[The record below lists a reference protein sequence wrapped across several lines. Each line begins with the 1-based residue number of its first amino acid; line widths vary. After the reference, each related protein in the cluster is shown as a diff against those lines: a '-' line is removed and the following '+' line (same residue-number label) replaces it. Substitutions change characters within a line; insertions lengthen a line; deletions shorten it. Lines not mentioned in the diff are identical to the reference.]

1 MILLTGLSSTT
12 GLRVARRLFKS
23 GHEFTALVNNETEK
37 DLDLK
42 SKKVTLIKGNLSKP
56 DSIKKAMDGVESAFL
71 LSPVTDNQFKLEKH
85 FIDAAKKAGV
95 QNVVKYSAIGA
106 DTDSPSQI
114 LRSHG
119 ESEKYLKK
127 SGLGYTII
135 RPNIFMQTFV
145 EFNGHDIRK
154 KKQLK
159 LPLRNAKCGFID
171 ERDTARLI
179 KKVLTSNSQKNKTY
193 TLTGPESLNCKEIA
207 ELISDI
213 MGKKISY
220 EDIKLKEFKHDLMKA
235 GFTES
240 AAEAYG
246 DLYKYVREGMFDQVT
261 DDIYKLT
268 DSQPHTFEEFLD
280 DNVKF
285 FLGK

>member
-23 GHEFTALVNNETEK
+23 GHEFTALVNDTHK

-42 SKKVTLIKGNLSKP
+42 SKKVTLVKGNLSKP
-56 DSIKKAMDGVESAFL
+56 DTIKKAMEGIESAFL
-71 LSPVTDNQFKLEKH
+71 MSPITDSQFKLEKN
-85 FIDAAKKAGV
+85 FIDAAKKAGIKH
-95 QNVVKYSAIGA
+95 VVKYSAIGA
-106 DTDSPSQI
+106 DADSPSLI
-114 LRSHG
+114 LKSHG

-127 SGLGYTII
+127 SGLRYTII
-135 RPNIFMQTFV
+135 RPNIFMQNFV
-145 EFNGHDIRK
+145 EFYGQDIKK

-159 LPLRNAKCGFID
+159 LPLKNAKCGYID
-171 ERDTARLI
+171 ARDTARLI

-207 ELISDI
+207 ELLSDT
-213 MGKKISY
+213 MGKKINY
-220 EDIKLKEFKHDLMKA
+220 VDIKPKEFKQDLIKS
-235 GFTES
+235 GFKEPL
-240 AAEAYG
+240 AEAYS
-246 DLYKYVREGMFDQVT
+246 DLYKFVRDGMFDQVT

-285 FLGK
+285 FLKK